1 MPFTNER
8 IKEINTEAISHSLL
22 TNSDD
27 LIAVSTPDTT
37 RKFVNR
43 AYCDFFERK
52 ASEFINTRII
62 DDISE
67 ETAKIY
73 KQILVNLTPDHPT
86 NSSTQKTGIPGK
98 EKWILWQETGIFDEQ
113 GNLTEILSVGR
124 NVNALV
130 EVRAEKDKILYTLNA
145 FKTAIDTN
153 IISTITDTKGVITY
167 ANDNFCRVSKYTH
180 EEIEGNSHRLV
191 NSGYHSKEFFENMW
205 RTIADGKMWTGDIKN
220 KAKDG
225 SYYWVESVII
235 PIKDNIGTITGYLS
249 IRILINERKKMD
261 EERNAYLKSL
271 EDMLFMVSHEIRKPI
286 TGCQGILNLMQ
297 GNMLSSEQEKKMA
310 VGYLVSSATELDSH
324 SRRLN
329 EYIERN
335 IKMANPQN

>member
-1 MPFTNER
+1 M
-8 IKEINTEAISHSLL
+8 
-22 TNSDD
+22 
-27 LIAVSTPDTT
+27 
-37 RKFVNR
+37 
-43 AYCDFFERK
+43 
-52 ASEFINTRII
+52 
-62 DDISE
+62 
-67 ETAKIY
+67 
-73 KQILVNLTPDHPT
+73 
-86 NSSTQKTGIPGK
+86 
-98 EKWILWQETGIFDEQ
+98 
-113 GNLTEILSVGR
+113 
-124 NVNALV
+124 
-130 EVRAEKDKILYTLNA
+130 
-145 FKTAIDTN
+145 
-153 IISTITDTKGVITY
+153 
-167 ANDNFCRVSKYTH
+167 
-180 EEIEGNSHRLV
+180 
-191 NSGYHSKEFFENMW
+191 
-205 RTIADGKMWTGDIKN
+205 
-220 KAKDG
+220 
-225 SYYWVESVII
+225 II